1 MINQITAIT
10 VFAAIVACRSFKIER
25 LYFLMGI
32 PFYFVSL
39 LKSHAGIVQTVK
51 KDSALEVDV
60 LGIDFNC
67 LIHRYLKEED
77 PIGSILSAL
86 DHILTHICKAKKVLI
101 AMDGLVPY
109 AKIVQQRYR
118 RMRSKDTVESFDR
131 NQISPGTPYMKD
143 LESALKSRFPFAK
156 LSSTMLPGEGEHK
169 LFLSIKEL
177 PENERNTVCIYGLDA
192 DLILICLQECY
203 LSTQMS
209 LLRESSEFNDPK
221 VASAEFAC
229 LNIKTLLKQLPL
241 QIDQYIAL
249 SILCFG
255 NDFMPH
261 LGIFSL
267 REGGYERALQFY
279 KESGNPDLF
288 SFEGRSTFLE
298 YCASKE
304 IEILKDMITRRRRPE
319 EKAVLGK
326 EQSNFSRK
334 YGLHV
339 LDGVT
344 DMEPVVDA
352 YWKTF
357 HWTLSYFMNGLPNNW
372 SWYYPYP
379 EAPLITDI
387 MKYDESLEV
396 ENRELNYTITNQLQ
410 FILPSKSLR
419 EAKKIRV
426 FKDEIYTETRA
437 PWLKRHEWETDPQ
450 ISLPWNPND
459 HLTSVC
465 RF

>member
-1 MINQITAIT
+1 
-10 VFAAIVACRSFKIER
+10 
-25 LYFLMGI
+25 MGI

-39 LKSHAGIVQTVK
+39 LKSHSGIVDTVK
-51 KDSALEVDV
+51 KNCPLEVDV

-77 PIGSILSAL
+77 PVGSILTAF
-86 DHILTHICKAKKVLI
+86 DYIMTHICKAKKVLV

-118 RMRSKDTVESFDR
+118 RMRAKDTTESFDR
-131 NQISPGTPYMKD
+131 NQISPGTPYMKE
-143 LESALKSRFPFAK
+143 LESGIRAKFPFIEI
-156 LSSTMLPGEGEHK
+156 SSTQLPGEGEHK
-169 LFLSIKEL
+169 LFLSLKKI
-177 PENERNTVCIYGLDA
+177 PEDERKTVCIYGLDA
-192 DLILICLQECY
+192 DLILICLKH
-203 LSTQMS
+203 SHMATKMS

-221 VASAEFAC
+221 VASAEFAI
-229 LNIKTLLKQLPL
+229 LNIKSLLAQVPL

-249 SILCFG
+249 SIMCFG

-279 KESGNPDLF
+279 KASGNPNLMT
-288 SFEGRSTFLE
+288 FEGRSDFLE
-298 YCASKE
+298 YSAGKE
-304 IEILKDMITRRRRPE
+304 MSVLKDMITRRKRPE
-319 EKAVLGK
+319 EKAILGK
-326 EQSNFSRK
+326 EQANFSRK

-344 DMEPVVDA
+344 NMEPVVDA

-357 HWTLSYFMNGLPNNW
+357 HWTLSYFMNGTPTNW
-372 SWYYPYP
+372 SWYYPYS

-387 MKYDESLEV
+387 MKYDESEEV
-396 ENRELNYTITNQLQ
+396 QNTELNYSITNQLQ
-410 FILPSKSLR
+410 FILPSTSLR
-419 EAKKIRV
+419 NAKKIRI
-426 FKDEIYTETRA
+426 FKDEVYTETRA
-437 PWLKRHEWETDPQ
+437 PWLKRHDWEVDPY
-450 ISLPWNPND
+450 ISLPWNPSAP
-459 HLTSVC
+459 LTSVS

>member
-1 MINQITAIT
+1 
-10 VFAAIVACRSFKIER
+10 
-25 LYFLMGI
+25 MGI

-39 LKSHAGIVQTVK
+39 LKSHAGIVDTVK
-51 KDSALEVDV
+51 KNCPLEVDV

-77 PIGSILSAL
+77 PIGSILTAFEY
-86 DHILTHICKAKKVLI
+86 IMTHICKAKRVLV

-109 AKIVQQRYR
+109 GKIVQQRYR
-118 RMRSKDTVESFDR
+118 RMRAKDTVELFDR

-143 LESALKSRFPFAK
+143 LETAIRIMFPFIEI
-156 LSSTMLPGEGEHK
+156 SSTFHPGEGEHK
-169 LFLSIKEL
+169 LFLSLKKI
-177 PENERNTVCIYGLDA
+177 PEEERKTVCIYGLDA
-192 DLILICLQECY
+192 DLILICLKHSHMATKMC
-203 LSTQMS
+203 

-221 VASAEFAC
+221 VASAEFAS
-229 LNIKTLLKQLPL
+229 LNIKSLLTQLPL

-267 REGGYERALQFY
+267 REGGYERALHFY
-279 KESGNPDLF
+279 KESGSPNLLT
-288 SFEGRSTFLE
+288 FEGRSEFLE

-304 IEILKDMITRRRRPE
+304 MTVLKDMIGRRRRPE
-319 EKAVLGK
+319 ERAVLGK

-357 HWTLSYFMNGLPNNW
+357 HWTLSYFTDGLPMNW

-387 MKYDESLEV
+387 MKYDEASDV
-396 ENRELNYTITNQLQ
+396 EQTKLDYSITNQLQ

-419 EAKKIRV
+419 AAKKVRI
-426 FKDEIYTETRA
+426 FKDEVYMETRH
-437 PWLKRHEWETDPQ
+437 PWLKRHEWESDPY
-450 ISLPWNPND
+450 ISLPWNPSVR
-459 HLTSVC
+459 LTSVS

>member
-1 MINQITAIT
+1 
-10 VFAAIVACRSFKIER
+10 
-25 LYFLMGI
+25 MGI

-39 LKSHAGIVQTVK
+39 LKSHAGIVDTVK
-51 KDSALEVDV
+51 KNCPLEVDV

-77 PIGSILSAL
+77 PIGSILTAFEY
-86 DHILTHICKAKKVLI
+86 IMTHICKGKKVLV

-118 RMRSKDTVESFDR
+118 RMRAKDTAEVFDR

-143 LESALKSRFPFAK
+143 LESGIRAKFPSVEI
-156 LSSTMLPGEGEHK
+156 SSTLLPGEGEHK
-169 LFLSIKEL
+169 LFLSLKKI
-177 PENERNTVCIYGLDA
+177 PEEERKTVCIYGLDA
-192 DLILICLQECY
+192 DLILICLKH
-203 LSTQMS
+203 SHMATKMS

-221 VASAEFAC
+221 VASAEFAS
-229 LNIKTLLKQLPL
+229 LNIKSLLNQVPL

-261 LGIFSL
+261 LAIFSL

-279 KESGNPDLF
+279 SESGSPNLLT
-288 SFEGRSTFLE
+288 FEGRSDFLE

-304 IEILKDMITRRRRPE
+304 MIVLKDMIGRRRRPE
-319 EKAVLGK
+319 ERAILGK

-334 YGLHV
+334 YGLHI

-357 HWTLSYFMNGLPNNW
+357 HWTLSYFNNGLPTNW

-387 MKYDESLEV
+387 MKYDEADEIEKS
-396 ENRELNYTITNQLQ
+396 ELNYSITNQLQ

-419 EAKKIRV
+419 LAKKIRI
-426 FKDEIYTETRA
+426 FNDEIYTETRA
-437 PWLKRHEWETDPQ
+437 PWLKRHEWEADPH
-450 ISLPWNPND
+450 ISLPWNPSA
-459 HLTSVC
+459 HLTSVS

>member
-1 MINQITAIT
+1 
-10 VFAAIVACRSFKIER
+10 
-25 LYFLMGI
+25 MGI

-39 LKSHAGIVQTVK
+39 LKSHAGIVDTVK
-51 KDSALEVDV
+51 KNCPLEVDV
-60 LGIDFNC
+60 LGVDFNC

-77 PIGSILSAL
+77 PVGSILTAFEY
-86 DHILTHICKAKKVLI
+86 IITHICKAKKILV

-118 RMRSKDTVESFDR
+118 RMRAKDTVEVFDR

-143 LESALKSRFPFAK
+143 LESGIRAKFPSVEI
-156 LSSTMLPGEGEHK
+156 SSTLLPGEGEHK
-169 LFLSIKEL
+169 LFLSLKKI
-177 PENERNTVCIYGLDA
+177 PEEERKTVCIYGLDA
-192 DLILICLQECY
+192 DLILICLKH
-203 LSTQMS
+203 SHMATKMS

-221 VASAEFAC
+221 VASAEFAS
-229 LNIKTLLKQLPL
+229 LNIKSLLNQVPL

-261 LGIFSL
+261 LAIFSL

-279 KESGNPDLF
+279 SESGSPNLLT
-288 SFEGRSTFLE
+288 FEGRSDFLE

-304 IEILKDMITRRRRPE
+304 MIVLKDMIGRRRRPE
-319 EKAVLGK
+319 ERAILGK

-334 YGLHV
+334 YGLHI

-357 HWTLSYFMNGLPNNW
+357 HWTLSYFNNGLPTNW

-387 MKYDESLEV
+387 MKYDEADEIEKS
-396 ENRELNYTITNQLQ
+396 ELNYSITNQLQ

-419 EAKKIRV
+419 LAKKIRI
-426 FKDEIYTETRA
+426 FNDEIYTETRA
-437 PWLKRHEWETDPQ
+437 PWLKRHEWEADPH
-450 ISLPWNPND
+450 ISLPWNPTA
-459 HLTSVC
+459 HLTSVS

>member
-1 MINQITAIT
+1 
-10 VFAAIVACRSFKIER
+10 
-25 LYFLMGI
+25 MGI

-39 LKSHAGIVQTVK
+39 LKSHAGIVDTVK
-51 KDSALEVDV
+51 KNCPLEVDV

-77 PIGSILSAL
+77 PIGSILTAFEY
-86 DHILTHICKAKKVLI
+86 IMTHICKAKKVLV

-118 RMRSKDTVESFDR
+118 RMRAKDTAEVFDR

-143 LESALKSRFPFAK
+143 LESGIRAKFPSVEI
-156 LSSTMLPGEGEHK
+156 SSTLLPGEGEHK
-169 LFLSIKEL
+169 LFLSLKKI
-177 PENERNTVCIYGLDA
+177 PEEERKTVCIYGLDA
-192 DLILICLQECY
+192 DLILICLKH
-203 LSTQMS
+203 SHMATKMS

-221 VASAEFAC
+221 VASAEFAS
-229 LNIKTLLKQLPL
+229 LNIKSLLNQVPL

-261 LGIFSL
+261 LAIFSL

-279 KESGNPDLF
+279 SESGSPNLLT
-288 SFEGRSTFLE
+288 FEGRSDFLE

-304 IEILKDMITRRRRPE
+304 MIVLKDMIGRRRRPE
-319 EKAVLGK
+319 ERAILGK

-357 HWTLSYFMNGLPNNW
+357 HWTLSYFNNGLPTNW

-387 MKYDESLEV
+387 MKYDEADEIEKS
-396 ENRELNYTITNQLQ
+396 ELNYSITNQLQ

-419 EAKKIRV
+419 LAKKIRI
-426 FKDEIYTETRA
+426 FNDEIYTETRA
-437 PWLKRHEWETDPQ
+437 PWLKRHEWEADPH
-450 ISLPWNPND
+450 ISLPWNPSA
-459 HLTSVC
+459 HLTSVS

>member
-1 MINQITAIT
+1 
-10 VFAAIVACRSFKIER
+10 
-25 LYFLMGI
+25 MGI

-39 LKSHAGIVQTVK
+39 LKSHSGIVDTVK
-51 KDSALEVDV
+51 KNCPLEVDV

-77 PIGSILSAL
+77 PIGSILTAFEY
-86 DHILTHICKAKKVLI
+86 IMTHICKAKKVLV

-118 RMRSKDTVESFDR
+118 RMRAKDTVESFDR

-143 LESALKSRFPFAK
+143 LESGIRAKFPSVEI
-156 LSSTMLPGEGEHK
+156 SSTLLPGEGEHK
-169 LFLSIKEL
+169 LFLSLKKI
-177 PENERNTVCIYGLDA
+177 PEEERKTVCIYGLDA
-192 DLILICLQECY
+192 DLILICLKH
-203 LSTQMS
+203 SHMATKMS

-221 VASAEFAC
+221 VASAEFAS
-229 LNIKTLLKQLPL
+229 LNIKSLLNQVPL

-261 LGIFSL
+261 LAIFSL

-279 KESGNPDLF
+279 SESGSPNLL
-288 SFEGRSTFLE
+288 SFEGRSDFLE

-304 IEILKDMITRRRRPE
+304 MIVLKDMIGRRKRPE
-319 EKAVLGK
+319 ERAILGK

-357 HWTLSYFMNGLPNNW
+357 HWTLSYFNNGLPTNW

-387 MKYDESLEV
+387 MKYDEADEV
-396 ENRELNYTITNQLQ
+396 QNSELNYSITNQLQ

-419 EAKKIRV
+419 LAKKVRI
-426 FKDEIYTETRA
+426 FNDEIYTETRA
-437 PWLKRHEWETDPQ
+437 PWLKRHEWEADPH
-450 ISLPWNPND
+450 ISLPWNPSA
-459 HLTSVC
+459 HLTSVS

>member
-1 MINQITAIT
+1 
-10 VFAAIVACRSFKIER
+10 
-25 LYFLMGI
+25 MGI

-39 LKSHAGIVQTVK
+39 LKSHSGIVDTVK
-51 KDSALEVDV
+51 KNCPLEVDI
-60 LGIDFNC
+60 LGVDFNC

-77 PIGSILSAL
+77 PVGSILTAFEY
-86 DHILTHICKAKKVLI
+86 IMTHICKAKKVLV

-118 RMRSKDTVESFDR
+118 RMRAKDTVESFDR

-143 LESALKSRFPFAK
+143 LESGIRAKFPSVEI
-156 LSSTMLPGEGEHK
+156 SSTLLPGEGEHK
-169 LFLSIKEL
+169 LFLSLKKI
-177 PENERNTVCIYGLDA
+177 PEEERKTVCIYGLDA
-192 DLILICLQECY
+192 DLILICLKH
-203 LSTQMS
+203 SHMATKMS

-221 VASAEFAC
+221 VASAEFAS
-229 LNIKTLLKQLPL
+229 LNIKSLLNQVPL

-261 LGIFSL
+261 LAIFSL

-279 KESGNPDLF
+279 SESGSPNLL
-288 SFEGRSTFLE
+288 SFEGRSDFLE

-304 IEILKDMITRRRRPE
+304 MIVLKDMIGRRKRPE
-319 EKAVLGK
+319 ERAILGK

-357 HWTLSYFMNGLPNNW
+357 HWTLSYFNNGLPTNW

-387 MKYDESLEV
+387 MKYDEADEV
-396 ENRELNYTITNQLQ
+396 QNSELNYSITNQLQ

-419 EAKKIRV
+419 LAKKVRI
-426 FKDEIYTETRA
+426 FNDEIYTETRA
-437 PWLKRHEWETDPQ
+437 PWLKRHEWEADPH
-450 ISLPWNPND
+450 ISLPWNPSA
-459 HLTSVC
+459 HLTSVS

>member
-1 MINQITAIT
+1 
-10 VFAAIVACRSFKIER
+10 
-25 LYFLMGI
+25 MGI

-39 LKSHAGIVQTVK
+39 LKSHAGIVDTVK
-51 KDSALEVDV
+51 KNCPLEVDI
-60 LGIDFNC
+60 LGVDFNC

-77 PIGSILSAL
+77 PVGSILTAFEY
-86 DHILTHICKAKKVLI
+86 IMTHICKAKKVLV

-118 RMRSKDTVESFDR
+118 RMRAKDTTELFDR

-143 LESALKSRFPFAK
+143 LESGIRAKFPFIEI
-156 LSSTMLPGEGEHK
+156 SSTLLPGEGEHK
-169 LFLSIKEL
+169 LFLSLQKL
-177 PENERNTVCIYGLDA
+177 PEEERKTVCIYGLDA
-192 DLILICLQECY
+192 DLILICLKH
-203 LSTQMS
+203 SHMATKMA

-221 VASAEFAC
+221 VASAEFAS
-229 LNIKTLLKQLPL
+229 LNIKSLLTQVPL

-279 KESGNPDLF
+279 KESGSPNLLT
-288 SFEGRSTFLE
+288 FEGRSDFLE

-304 IEILKDMITRRRRPE
+304 MSVLKDMIGRRRRPDE
-319 EKAVLGK
+319 RAVLGK

-344 DMEPVVDA
+344 NMEPVVDA

-357 HWTLSYFMNGLPNNW
+357 HWTLSYFNNGMPTNW

-387 MKYDESLEV
+387 MKYDESDEV
-396 ENRELNYTITNQLQ
+396 QTSELNYSITNQLQ

-419 EAKKIRV
+419 EAKKIRI
-426 FKDEIYTETRA
+426 FKDEVYSETRA
-437 PWLKRHEWETDPQ
+437 PWLKRHEWESDPH
-450 ISLPWNPND
+450 ISLPWNPTYA
-459 HLTSVC
+459 LTSVS

>member
-1 MINQITAIT
+1 
-10 VFAAIVACRSFKIER
+10 
-25 LYFLMGI
+25 MGI

-39 LKSHAGIVQTVK
+39 LKSHSGIVDTVK
-51 KDSALEVDV
+51 KNCPLEVDI
-60 LGIDFNC
+60 LGVDFNC

-77 PIGSILSAL
+77 PVGSILTAFEY
-86 DHILTHICKAKKVLI
+86 IMTHICKAKKVLV

-118 RMRSKDTVESFDR
+118 RMRAKDTVESFDR

-143 LESALKSRFPFAK
+143 LESGIRAKFPSVEI
-156 LSSTMLPGEGEHK
+156 SSTLLPGEGEHK
-169 LFLSIKEL
+169 LFLSLKKIPQE
-177 PENERNTVCIYGLDA
+177 ERKTVCIYGLDA
-192 DLILICLQECY
+192 DLILICLKH
-203 LSTQMS
+203 SHMATKMS

-221 VASAEFAC
+221 VASAEFAS
-229 LNIKTLLKQLPL
+229 LNIKSLLAQVPL

-261 LGIFSL
+261 LAIFSL

-279 KESGNPDLF
+279 SESGSPNLL
-288 SFEGRSTFLE
+288 SFEGRSDFLE

-304 IEILKDMITRRRRPE
+304 MIVLKDMIGRRKRPE
-319 EKAVLGK
+319 ERAILGK

-357 HWTLSYFMNGLPNNW
+357 HWTLSYFNNGLPTNW

-387 MKYDESLEV
+387 MKYDEADEV
-396 ENRELNYTITNQLQ
+396 QNSELNYSITNQLQ

-419 EAKKIRV
+419 LAKKVRI
-426 FKDEIYTETRA
+426 FNDEIYTETRA
-437 PWLKRHEWETDPQ
+437 PWLKRHEWEADPH
-450 ISLPWNPND
+450 ISLPWNPSA
-459 HLTSVC
+459 HLTSVS